1 MTPVRDAGPALP
13 ETSLDEQALLALLPP
28 WRVILHND
36 DHNTME
42 HVVASLVRCVPS
54 LTVETAAAI
63 MLEAHTE
70 GRATVVECPKEAA
83 EHYRDALEG
92 RGLTATIER
101 A

>member
-1 MTPVRDAGPALP
+1 MSEAPAAPRTDLA
-13 ETSLDEQALLALLPP
+13 EEALLALVPP
-28 WRVILHND
+28 WRVVLHND

-42 HVVASLVRCVPS
+42 HVVESLVRCVPS
-54 LTVETAAAI
+54 LTVEEAAAI

-83 EHYRDALEG
+83 EHYRDALES